1 MKITIRV
8 ATADLRGMAFRR
20 YARVLRGVI
29 ANRFAKPLDVEVID
43 IYLGERTCVLFD
55 GQPSDS
61 AEATEVT
68 MMASEITDP
77 LVRDGYFN

>member
-8 ATADLRGMAFRR
+8 STTDLRGMAFGR
-20 YARVLRGVI
+20 YARVLHGVI
-29 ANRFAKPLDVEVID
+29 THRFAGPLDVDDID
-43 IYLGERTCVLFD
+43 ISPGEQTCVLFD

-61 AEATEVT
+61 ADATEVL

-77 LVRDGYFN
+77 LVRDSYFN

>member
-8 ATADLRGMAFRR
+8 STADLRGMKFGHS
-20 YARVLRGVI
+20 ARVLRGVI
-29 ANRFAKPLDVEVID
+29 AERFAVSLDVETID

-61 AEATEVT
+61 AEATEVS

-77 LVRDGYFN
+77 LVRDGYFS

>member
-8 ATADLRGMAFRR
+8 SSADLRGMAFKH
-20 YARVLRGVI
+20 YARVLRDVI
-29 ANRFAKPLDVEVID
+29 TRRFAIPLDVEVID

-55 GQPSDS
+55 DQPSDS
-61 AEATEVT
+61 AEATEVS